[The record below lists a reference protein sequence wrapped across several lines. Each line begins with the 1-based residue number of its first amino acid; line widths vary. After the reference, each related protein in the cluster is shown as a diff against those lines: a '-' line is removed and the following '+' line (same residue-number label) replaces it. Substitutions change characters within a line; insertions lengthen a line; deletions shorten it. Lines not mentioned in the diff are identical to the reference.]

1 MAVGAR
7 RVTPEIL
14 ALRSA
19 AVPGSA
25 SHPRMPST
33 RKVMPGFAFAAPGPA
48 GGVGSLASRRSG
60 QRPSRQRYY
69 APLRLP
75 NVHRKVLRNPACS
88 LLPVH
93 SAFVAH
99 EGSARRSG
107 GPFRRGALVSR
118 STPTGVTPHCSAL
131 SQTGNDEALPSS
143 RTIPVSTWP
152 ALRPRWCL
160 PGLAN
165 SAVAAAA
172 FRLVETVRVPL
183 WQIRHLPP
191 GYPHGPRLSNNFR
204 GSITHPAD
212 LLSPAHDLRLLR
224 PQGFAAGLVASL
236 CPGRTSTSW
245 IAKTNF
251 REGATP
257 AFQGYGFNLTR
268 QRSCS
273 SDFPSCL
280 SVIHC

>member
-1 MAVGAR
+1 
-7 RVTPEIL
+7 
-14 ALRSA
+14 
-19 AVPGSA
+19 
-25 SHPRMPST
+25 MPST

-131 SQTGNDEALPSS
+131 SQTGNDEALDHDFQTTFEAQSHPLPTCSAPLTTFVSS
-143 RTIPVSTWP
+143 GRK
-152 ALRPRWCL
+152 ALLLDWWLTFAQRGLSP
-160 PGLAN
+160 PGL
-165 SAVAAAA
+165 
-172 FRLVETVRVPL
+172 
-183 WQIRHLPP
+183 H
-191 GYPHGPRLSNNFR
+191 
-204 GSITHPAD
+204 
-212 LLSPAHDLRLLR
+212 
-224 PQGFAAGLVASL
+224 
-236 CPGRTSTSW
+236 
-245 IAKTNF
+245 
-251 REGATP
+251 
-257 AFQGYGFNLTR
+257 
-268 QRSCS
+268 
-273 SDFPSCL
+273 
-280 SVIHC
+280 